1 MSFYSVRTFVCQ
13 APEAYRAARA
23 IDVKAV
29 GHLYSKD
36 FEVSSA
42 EIVVREIKLR
52 QPSRSRRPLDEN
64 QASRENP
71 ARRSLPLTMNASRSP
86 RRSTPRGAGASYQRV
101 FPGSS
106 FAALPSTNTSRSPR
120 RSSVGSA
127 GAQCSR
133 PTESRCPAT
142 V

>member
-1 MSFYSVRTFVCQ
+1 MSSYVEFTAEEFLPDSVRTFVCQ
-13 APEAYRAARA
+13 ALEAYRAAGA
-23 IDVKAV
+23 IYVKAA

-71 ARRSLPLTMNASRSP
+71 ARRSLPCL
-86 RRSTPRGAGASYQRV
+86 
-101 FPGSS
+101 
-106 FAALPSTNTSRSPR
+106 
-120 RSSVGSA
+120 
-127 GAQCSR
+127 
-133 PTESRCPAT
+133 
-142 V
+142 